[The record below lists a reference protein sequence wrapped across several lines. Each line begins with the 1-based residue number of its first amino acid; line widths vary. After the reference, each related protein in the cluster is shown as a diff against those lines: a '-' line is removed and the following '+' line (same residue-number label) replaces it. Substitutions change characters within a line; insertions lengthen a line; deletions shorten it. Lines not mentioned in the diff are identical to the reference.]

1 MNEQNK
7 ESISK
12 IREGIIKFLI
22 IYLNTSNRNISV
34 KTLSAVIEY
43 VKKPEEAIKLLSD
56 FVPNLPQGSESL
68 LMDLFYN
75 LNAPST
81 EKHR

>member
-1 MNEQNK
+1 M
-7 ESISK
+7 SK

-22 IYLNTSNRNISV
+22 IYLNTSNRSISL
-34 KTLSAVIEY
+34 KTLSSVIEY
-43 VKKPEEAIKLLSD
+43 VKKPEEAFKLLSD
-56 FVPNLPQGSESL
+56 FLPNLPQGSESL

-75 LNAPST
+75 LNTSP